1 MYLVDK
7 LINDVPEPLV
17 WQLQG
22 GRPISICLEST
33 MISYSCCSCT
43 NGSEKMYGQYVLL
56 TENVVEEV
64 AVIVVGL
71 KSLVQSWSTLIIQKI
86 FFSNQIRESFLDSD
100 KKDTDDCSYLAATH
114 ADFSVDVSV
123 IEFFVENEKHGICK
137 TQETKTT

>member
-1 MYLVDK
+1 
-7 LINDVPEPLV
+7 
-17 WQLQG
+17 
-22 GRPISICLEST
+22 
-33 MISYSCCSCT
+33 
-43 NGSEKMYGQYVLL
+43 MYGQCVLL

-71 KSLVQSWSTLIIQKI
+71 KSLVQSWSTLITENI
-86 FFSNQIRESFLDSD
+86 FSNQILESFLDSD